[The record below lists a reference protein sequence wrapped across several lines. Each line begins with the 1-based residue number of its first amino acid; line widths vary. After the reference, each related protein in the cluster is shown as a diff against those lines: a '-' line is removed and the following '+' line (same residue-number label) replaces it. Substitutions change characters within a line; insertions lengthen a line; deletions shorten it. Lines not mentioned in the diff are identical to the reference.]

1 MTAAPALTILYFAD
15 IRFPLER
22 ANGIQTAET
31 CYALARRGHHVTLV
45 VRPDTQ
51 DPPRDPFEFY
61 GLPPLARFHVERA
74 PVTGPDVA
82 RRAGYLAF
90 AAGRAIGAGRAD
102 ALFTRDLGLAAALLR
117 IPRRLR
123 APVVYESHGYAPEV
137 ARALPELLATAS
149 TPSER
154 KLARLAR
161 REALVWRRA
170 DGYVTITEGLASE
183 LSERLGPRAGVVV
196 VPDGVRRPS
205 GEVTTT
211 AAAARR
217 NSAPV
222 VAYSGHL
229 YAWKG
234 VDILLDA
241 IARLPGVRG
250 LVIGGHERE
259 PDLTRVRSL
268 ATRLGIADRMQFT
281 GLVPPSQ
288 VAGLLQSADVL
299 VLPNPASAIST
310 RFTSPLK
317 LFEYMAA
324 GRPIVATDL
333 PALREVLRDGETA
346 VLVTPGDAGAL
357 AAGIQRVVTDAALA
371 ERLAAA
377 ARTVVDDYTW
387 DRRAERLEHLL
398 TGLAGPRR

>member
-1 MTAAPALTILYFAD
+1 MTAARALTILYFAD

-31 CYALARRGHHVTLV
+31 CHALARRGHDVTLV

-61 GLPPLARFHVERA
+61 GLPPRTGFHVEHA
-74 PVTGPDVA
+74 PVTGPAVA

-90 AAGRAIGAGRAD
+90 AAGRAMGAGRAD
-102 ALFTRDLGLAAALLR
+102 TLFTRDLGLAAALLR
-117 IPRRLR
+117 IPRQLR
-123 APVVYESHGYAPEV
+123 PPVVYESHGYAPEV
-137 ARALPELLATAS
+137 ARALPELVATAS
-149 TPSER
+149 VPSKR

-183 LSERLGPRAGVVV
+183 LRERLGPRADVAI
-196 VPDGVRRPS
+196 VPDGVRLPS
-205 GEVTTT
+205 GERRT
-211 AAAARR
+211 ATLTGPE
-217 NSAPV
+217 SLPV

-234 VDILLDA
+234 VDILLEA

-259 PDLTRVRSL
+259 PDLARVQSM
-268 ATRLGIADRMQFT
+268 AARLGIAERVQFT

-288 VAGLLQSADVL
+288 VAGLLQAATVL

-346 VLVTPGDAGAL
+346 ILVTPGDAGAL
-357 AAGIQRVVTDAALA
+357 ADGIQRVVTDAPMAQ
-371 ERLAAA
+371 RLAAA
-377 ARTVVDDYTW
+377 ARVAVDDYTW
-387 DRRAERLEHLL
+387 DRRAERLELL
-398 TGLAGPRR
+398 LAGLAGARR